1 MALERADRI
10 GGWHPLWD
18 LLTRIH
24 GLALPPSA
32 LDEIQ
37 CAMAIEGEGDYPGS
51 TATR

>member
-1 MALERADRI
+1 VALERADRI

-37 CAMAIEGEGDYPGS
+37 SAMAIGSEGDCPS
-51 TATR
+51 CTATR